1 MGQIY
6 SYVLRYDDGVAPNP
20 YGGVCTL
27 AICKP
32 VIRKKAQVG
41 DWVIGTGSFELGLG
55 DTLVYAMKITE
66 VLSFKEYDILC
77 RSKLHI
83 KIPQINSDDIIER
96 RGDCIYDYSKG
107 DSPIQR
113 AGAHNMCDSER
124 DLSGINV
131 LLSTHF
137 YYFGDSAIFL
147 PTKFLNFRKKGRGH
161 RIIKDQNLVD
171 EFEEWIN
178 SYELNRLFGEPQK
191 KVHSCG
197 SCSHNTEIKLE

>member
-96 RGDCIYDYSKG
+96 RGDCIYDILKEILLYKG
-107 DSPIQR
+107 PEPII
-113 AGAHNMCDSER
+113 CVIV
-124 DLSGINV
+124 SGI
-131 LLSTHF
+131 
-137 YYFGDSAIFL
+137 
-147 PTKFLNFRKKGRGH
+147 
-161 RIIKDQNLVD
+161 
-171 EFEEWIN
+171 
-178 SYELNRLFGEPQK
+178 
-191 KVHSCG
+191 
-197 SCSHNTEIKLE
+197 